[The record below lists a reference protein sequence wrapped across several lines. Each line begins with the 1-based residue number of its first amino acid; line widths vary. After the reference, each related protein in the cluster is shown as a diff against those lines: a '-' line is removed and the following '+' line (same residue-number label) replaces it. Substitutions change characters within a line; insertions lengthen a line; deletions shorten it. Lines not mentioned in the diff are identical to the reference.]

1 MLSFIF
7 LPEWLLEWLD
17 RYLNYPGLEIWKLL
31 DLAIFVTVAIYI
43 LKKPIAH
50 ALASRRETIR
60 KQILE
65 AEQQRE
71 RAADKLAGAE
81 AMLARLD
88 QEVESVRKL
97 AREEADLERER
108 QAAAAQQEMQRLKA
122 QSDRES
128 DIARKAARRE
138 LQKFL
143 ATRSIAVAKE
153 SVTTQLRPED
163 DVRLIRERVTQLRE
177 ARG

>member
-7 LPEWLLEWLD
+7 LPEWLFEWLD

-31 DLAIFVTVAIYI
+31 DLAIFLTVAIFI

-65 AEQQRE
+65 AEQERD
-71 RAADKLAGAE
+71 RAAEKLAEAE
-81 AMLARLD
+81 AKLARVD
-88 QEVESVRKL
+88 QEVGSIRKL
-97 AREEADLERER
+97 AREEADLERKR
-108 QAAAAQQEMQRLKA
+108 QVAGAEQEMQRLKA
-122 QSDRES
+122 QSDRELEV
-128 DIARKAARRE
+128 ARKAARRQ

-143 ATRSIAVAKE
+143 ATRSIEVAKE
-153 SVTTQLRPED
+153 SVTNQLRPED
-163 DVRLIRERVTQLRE
+163 DVRLIRERVTELRE
-177 ARG
+177 ARR

>member
-1 MLSFIF
+1 M
-7 LPEWLLEWLD
+7 EWLD
-17 RYLNYPGLEIWKLL
+17 KYLNYPGLEIWKLL
-31 DLAIFVTVAIYI
+31 DLAIFVTAAIYI

-50 ALASRRETIR
+50 ALASRREMIR

-71 RAADKLAGAE
+71 RAAEKLAGAE

-88 QEVESVRKL
+88 QEVETVRKL

-108 QAAAAQQEMQRLKA
+108 QGAAAQQEMQRLKA

-128 DIARKAARRE
+128 EIARKAARRE

-153 SVTTQLRPED
+153 SVTSQLRPED
-163 DVRLIRERVTQLRE
+163 DVRLIRERVAELRE

>member
-31 DLAIFVTVAIYI
+31 DLAIFLSVAIFI
-43 LKKPIAH
+43 LKNPIAH

-65 AEQQRE
+65 AEQARD
-71 RAADKLAGAE
+71 RAAEQLAGAK
-81 AMLARLD
+81 AKLAQLD

-108 QAAAAQQEMQRLKA
+108 QGAATQQEMQRWKA
-122 QSDRES
+122 QSDRELE
-128 DIARKAARRE
+128 IARKAARRE

-153 SVTTQLRPED
+153 SVTSQLRPED
-163 DVRLIRERVTQLRE
+163 DVRLIRQRVTELRE

>member
-31 DLAIFVTVAIYI
+31 DLAIFLSAAMYI

-65 AEQQRE
+65 AEQQRQ
-71 RAADKLAGAE
+71 RAAEKLAEAE

-108 QAAAAQQEMQRLKA
+108 QGAAAQVEMQRLKA

-128 DIARKAARRE
+128 EIARKTARKE

-153 SVTTQLRPED
+153 SVTNQLRPDD
-163 DVRLIRERVTQLRE
+163 DVRLIRERVTELRE
-177 ARG
+177 ARA

>member
-31 DLAIFVTVAIYI
+31 DLAIFLTAAIFI
-43 LKKPIAH
+43 LKKPIAQ

-65 AEQQRE
+65 AQQERE
-71 RAADKLAGAE
+71 RAAEKLADAE
-81 AMLARLD
+81 AKLARLD
-88 QEVESVRKL
+88 QEVEAVRKL
-97 AREEADLERER
+97 AREEADLERQR
-108 QAAAAQQEMQRLKA
+108 QLAATEHEKQRLKA
-122 QSDRES
+122 QSDRELEL
-128 DIARKAARRE
+128 ARKAARRE

-143 ATRSIAVAKE
+143 ATRSIEVAKE
-153 SVTTQLRPED
+153 SITNQLRPED
-163 DVRLIRERVTQLRE
+163 DVRLIRERVTELRE

>member
-1 MLSFIF
+1 M
-7 LPEWLLEWLD
+7 EWLD
-17 RYLNYPGLEIWKLL
+17 KYLNYPGLEIWKLL
-31 DLAIFVTVAIYI
+31 DLAVFVAAAIYI

-71 RAADKLAGAE
+71 RAAEKLAGAE

-108 QAAAAQQEMQRLKA
+108 QGAATQQEMQRLKA
-122 QSDRES
+122 QSERELE
-128 DIARKAARRE
+128 IARKAARRE

-153 SVTTQLRPED
+153 SVTSQLRPED
-163 DVRLIRERVTQLRE
+163 DVRLIRERVTELRE